1 MFHRFILEIVFWVIA
16 IPLLVLTMLEWLTE
30 TRTQQIRRLRRE
42 GHSIRSIAATVGC
55 TQYRVRRSLSF
66 R

>member
-1 MFHRFILEIVFWVIA
+1 MFHRVILETVFWVIA
-16 IPLLVLTMLEWLTE
+16 IPLLILSLLEWLTE